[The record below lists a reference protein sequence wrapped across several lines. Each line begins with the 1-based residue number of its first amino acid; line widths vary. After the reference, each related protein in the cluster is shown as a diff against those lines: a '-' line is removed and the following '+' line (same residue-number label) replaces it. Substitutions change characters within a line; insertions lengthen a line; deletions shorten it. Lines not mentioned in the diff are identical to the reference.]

1 LQETR
6 PLVRHAVSLR
16 HGLVDVAKKTQENG
30 MLGLAVV
37 GAMVG
42 LAGRLLPAALWLG
55 ALGAWAF
62 FYAGRA
68 AHFFTDGQLF
78 GWGAAIV
85 GAALFVAAWG
95 LLRPR
100 R

>member
-1 LQETR
+1 
-6 PLVRHAVSLR
+6 
-16 HGLVDVAKKTQENG
+16 

-37 GAMVG
+37 GALVG
-42 LAGRLLPAALWLG
+42 LAGRLLHPAGRVVTLPAALWLG